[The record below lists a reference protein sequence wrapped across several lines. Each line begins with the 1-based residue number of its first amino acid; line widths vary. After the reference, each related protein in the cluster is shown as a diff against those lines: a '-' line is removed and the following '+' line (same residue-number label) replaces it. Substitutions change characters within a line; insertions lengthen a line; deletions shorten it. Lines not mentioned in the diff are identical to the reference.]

1 MFNKWQAQRWWAEN
15 SEKVMELYNVQRL
28 NPNAFPPRS
37 EDGSECSPVTP
48 PLARE
53 RPIGYSSSDLSDIQS
68 THSGTGTSEASSSRD
83 LETNQW
89 VEEDQPGVYIT
100 IMSLPDGTRE
110 IKRVRFSSK
119 SFDQN
124 PLLFADTFRN
134 SAAKLHEQLQSHSGS
149 DRDFH
154 CQPEFFA
161 MSFLFGKRK
170 TPAELL
176 RENKRMLDKSIRE
189 IERERQG
196 LQTQEKKLIAEIKK
210 SAKQGQMGA
219 VKVMA
224 KDLIRTRHQIEKF
237 YKLKSQLQGVS
248 LRIQTLKSTQ
258 AMGEAMKGVTKA
270 MGQMNRQMNLPSLQK
285 IMQEFERQNEKM
297 ELTSEVMA
305 DAIDD
310 ALEGDEEEE
319 ETEELVNQVLD
330 EIGIDI
336 NSELVNA
343 PSSAVAAPASK
354 NKVPQAEITGNDDG
368 GIDSDLQASLFG
380 LVQLKFLQY
389 MDSLYALVLKY
400 AGLKTGLRNWT
411 TISNLF

>member
-1 MFNKWQAQRWWAEN
+1 
-15 SEKVMELYNVQRL
+15 
-28 NPNAFPPRS
+28 
-37 EDGSECSPVTP
+37 
-48 PLARE
+48 
-53 RPIGYSSSDLSDIQS
+53 
-68 THSGTGTSEASSSRD
+68 
-83 LETNQW
+83 
-89 VEEDQPGVYIT
+89 
-100 IMSLPDGTRE
+100 
-110 IKRVRFSSK
+110 
-119 SFDQN
+119 
-124 PLLFADTFRN
+124 
-134 SAAKLHEQLQSHSGS
+134 
-149 DRDFH
+149 
-154 CQPEFFA
+154 
-161 MSFLFGKRK
+161 
-170 TPAELL
+170 
-176 RENKRMLDKSIRE
+176 MLDKSIRE

-297 ELTSEVMA
+297 EMVTEVMG

-319 ETEELVNQVLD
+319 ETEDLVNQVLD

-336 NSELVNA
+336 NSGNVVVRVNEKYFRPAEVDTLIGDSTKAREKLFWRPRTTFDELVQDMCL
-343 PSSAVAAPASK
+343 SE
-354 NKVPQAEITGNDDG
+354 QR
-368 GIDSDLQASLFG
+368 F
-380 LVQLKFLQY
+380 
-389 MDSLYALVLKY
+389 
-400 AGLKTGLRNWT
+400 
-411 TISNLF
+411 

>member
-1 MFNKWQAQRWWAEN
+1 
-15 SEKVMELYNVQRL
+15 
-28 NPNAFPPRS
+28 
-37 EDGSECSPVTP
+37 
-48 PLARE
+48 
-53 RPIGYSSSDLSDIQS
+53 
-68 THSGTGTSEASSSRD
+68 
-83 LETNQW
+83 
-89 VEEDQPGVYIT
+89 
-100 IMSLPDGTRE
+100 
-110 IKRVRFSSK
+110 
-119 SFDQN
+119 
-124 PLLFADTFRN
+124 
-134 SAAKLHEQLQSHSGS
+134 
-149 DRDFH
+149 
-154 CQPEFFA
+154 

-297 ELTSEVMA
+297 ELVSEVMA

-343 PSSAVAAPASK
+343 PSAAVAAQNTK
-354 NKVPQAEITGNDDG
+354 NKVPQAEATGNDDG
-368 GIDSDLQASLFG
+368 GIDSDLQASNCHSTGWEVDSKLMVPG
-380 LVQLKFLQY
+380 NNKSSRPLADGRQDDSGSRVARPWNDKGDNPCGNRATNQY
-389 MDSLYALVLKY
+389 RLHEKNVCS
-400 AGLKTGLRNWT
+400 
-411 TISNLF
+411 